1 MKSVKEL
8 LANLGAIFF
17 QKRFYLRELNICAR
31 TLTMTRTNFGQNCIG
46 IVYGGRRI
54 MIRTN
59 KQIHSLTVIF
69 SNGFFFLERVASPY
83 YFNLVPVEEKQT
95 VNEEGRK
102 NMNL

>member
-8 LANLGAIFF
+8 LANLGANFF
-17 QKRFYLRELNICAR
+17 QKRFYFLELNICAK
-31 TLTMTRTNFGQNCIG
+31 TLTRTNFGQSCIG

-59 KQIHSLTVIF
+59 KKIHSLTAIF
-69 SNGFFFLERVASPY
+69 SNRFFCLERVASPY